1 MSDDERM
8 DRAERIRQ
16 MREGN
21 KAENTDDAEEAGQ
34 PSADGSGEQSDD
46 GKSSEN
52 PSTGAEADTDSDE
65 GAGDVAA
72 ADGESDTAAGDSDT
86 AADSDSDTVSTGDS
100 DADADGATADQGDA
114 DALAAAQRAAEAS
127 AQVATGDTDAGA
139 VDQPTDDLSATANPM
154 QRPTGVE
161 LPDQELIE
169 EAMESSNAATTEGGA
184 RAAAI
189 DDESTQTEEL
199 VRVLEFAL
207 GDEYYCLDID
217 YVEEIVKRETVTR
230 VPNTDDYVEGV
241 VDLRGQITTIL
252 NPKAM
257 MDIDSEGTQ
266 NLIVVFDADVFEEQG
281 AMGWIVDEVRQV
293 VPVAESEVNTAPVDG
308 EYINGVV
315 DRDDENEFVIW
326 IEPDDVLG
334 NATEDGE
341 D

>member
-21 KAENTDDAEEAGQ
+21 KAETTDDTEETDDA
-34 PSADGSGEQSDD
+34 SADGSGEQPTDEGETEETATEAVATDSAAASGDAADEAGAADEQATDD
-46 GKSSEN
+46 G
-52 PSTGAEADTDSDE
+52 G
-65 GAGDVAA
+65 
-72 ADGESDTAAGDSDT
+72 SDTG
-86 AADSDSDTVSTGDS
+86 
-100 DADADGATADQGDA
+100 ADGAATDQSDTDA
-114 DALAAAQRAAEAS
+114 MAAAQRAAEAS
-127 AQVATGDTDAGA
+127 AQVSTENDDTGVA
-139 VDQPTDDLSATANPM
+139 DQPTDDLSASASPM
-154 QRPTGVE
+154 QGPTGVE

-169 EAMESSNAATTEGGA
+169 EAMASDNTATTEGGA

-189 DDESTQTEEL
+189 DDDATQTEEM

-230 VPNTDDYVEGV
+230 VPNTEDYVEGV

-257 MDIDSEGTQ
+257 MDIDSDGTE
-266 NLIVVFDADVFEEQG
+266 NLIVVFDAGVFEEQG

-315 DRDDENEFVIW
+315 DRDGEDEFVIW

-334 NATEDGE
+334 NVTADSED
-341 D
+341 

>member
-21 KAENTDDAEEAGQ
+21 KAETTDDTEETDDA
-34 PSADGSGEQSDD
+34 SADGSGEQPTDEGETEETATEAVATDSAAASGDAADEAGAADEQATDD
-46 GKSSEN
+46 G
-52 PSTGAEADTDSDE
+52 G
-65 GAGDVAA
+65 
-72 ADGESDTAAGDSDT
+72 SDTG
-86 AADSDSDTVSTGDS
+86 
-100 DADADGATADQGDA
+100 ADGAATDQSDTDA
-114 DALAAAQRAAEAS
+114 MAAAQRAAEAS
-127 AQVATGDTDAGA
+127 AQVSTENDDTGVA
-139 VDQPTDDLSATANPM
+139 DQPTDDLSASASPM
-154 QRPTGVE
+154 QGPTGVE

-169 EAMESSNAATTEGGA
+169 EAMASDNTATTEGGA

-189 DDESTQTEEL
+189 DDDATQTEEM

-230 VPNTDDYVEGV
+230 VPNTEDYVEGV

-257 MDIDSEGTQ
+257 MDIDSDGTE
-266 NLIVVFDADVFEEQG
+266 NLIVVFDAGVFEEQG

-315 DRDDENEFVIW
+315 DRDGEDEFVIW

-334 NATEDGE
+334 NATADSED
-341 D
+341 

>member
-21 KAENTDDAEEAGQ
+21 KAESTDDAEEAGDA
-34 PSADGSGEQSDD
+34 SADGAGEPPE
-46 GKSSEN
+46 SEE
-52 PSTGAEADTDSDE
+52 PATETADTD
-65 GAGDVAA
+65 DVAA
-72 ADGESDTAAGDSDT
+72 DGQTAESDE
-86 AADSDSDTVSTGDS
+86 ADSDAGDDT
-100 DADADGATADQGDA
+100 ADAM
-114 DALAAAQRAAEAS
+114 AAAQRAAEAS
-127 AQVATGDTDAGA
+127 EQVAGDTDSDADA
-139 VDQPTDDLSATANPM
+139 VDQPTDDLSASANPM
-154 QRPTGVE
+154 QGPTGVE

-169 EAMESSNAATTEGGA
+169 EAMEGSDAATTEGGA
-184 RAAAI
+184 RAAAV

-217 YVEEIVKRETVTR
+217 YVEEIVKRDTVTR
-230 VPNTDDYVEGV
+230 VPNTDDYVDGV

-252 NPKAM
+252 DPKEM

-293 VPVAESEVNTAPVDG
+293 VPVAESEVNSAPVDG

-315 DRDDENEFVIW
+315 DREDEDEFVIW

-334 NATEDGE
+334 SATDGDED
-341 D
+341 

>member
-21 KAENTDDAEEAGQ
+21 KAETTDDTEETDDA
-34 PSADGSGEQSDD
+34 SADGSSDHSDDSGNEETPVRAGDAEPSAAQSDD
-46 GKSSEN
+46 APE
-52 PSTGAEADTDSDE
+52 E
-65 GAGDVAA
+65 AA
-72 ADGESDTAAGDSDT
+72 ADGQTPDDNGSDTN
-86 AADSDSDTVSTGDS
+86 
-100 DADADGATADQGDA
+100 ADGATTAQTDTDA
-114 DALAAAQRAAEAS
+114 MAAAQRAAEAS
-127 AQVATGDTDAGA
+127 AQMTGENVDAG
-139 VDQPTDDLSATANPM
+139 VTDQPTDDLSASASPM
-154 QRPTGVE
+154 QGPTGVE

-169 EAMESSNAATTEGGA
+169 EAMASDNTATTEGGA

-189 DDESTQTEEL
+189 DDDATQTEEL

-230 VPNTDDYVEGV
+230 VPNTEDYVEGV

-252 NPKAM
+252 NPKVM
-257 MDIDSEGTQ
+257 MDIDSDGTE
-266 NLIVVFDADVFEEQG
+266 NLIVVFDAGVFEEQG

-315 DRDDENEFVIW
+315 DRDDEDEFVIW

-334 NATEDGE
+334 NATADGE

>member
-21 KAENTDDAEEAGQ
+21 KAETTDDTEETDEAS
-34 PSADGSGEQSDD
+34 PDASGEQPD
-46 GKSSEN
+46 
-52 PSTGAEADTDSDE
+52 DE
-65 GAGDVAA
+65 GESGETATEATATESATANEDATGDAAA
-72 ADGESDTAAGDSDT
+72 ADGQAAND
-86 AADSDSDTVSTGDS
+86 GDS
-100 DADADGATADQGDA
+100 DADTGDAAADQGDT
-114 DALAAAQRAAEAS
+114 DAMAAAQRAAEAS
-127 AQVATGDTDAGA
+127 AQVTTNDTDTDA
-139 VDQPTDDLSATANPM
+139 VDQPTDDLSASANPM
-154 QRPTGVE
+154 QGPTGVE

-169 EAMESSNAATTEGGA
+169 EAMEANNTARTEGGA
-184 RAAAI
+184 RAAAV
-189 DDESTQTEEL
+189 DDESTQAEEM

-252 NPKAM
+252 SPKVM
-257 MDIDSEGTQ
+257 MDIDSDGTE

-315 DRDDENEFVIW
+315 DRDGEDEFVIW
-326 IEPDDVLG
+326 IEPDDVLD
-334 NATEDGE
+334 NATADGE

>member
-21 KAENTDDAEEAGQ
+21 KAETTDGTDETDTT
-34 PSADGSGEQSDD
+34 SADGSGEQSDTAD
-46 GKSSEN
+46 GATEDTATK
-52 PSTGAEADTDSDE
+52 TADTTGDDT
-65 GAGDVAA
+65 AADVAA
-72 ADGESDTAAGDSDT
+72 ADADDSSGSADTEQAT
-86 AADSDSDTVSTGDS
+86 T
-100 DADADGATADQGDA
+100 DAM
-114 DALAAAQRAAEAS
+114 AAAQRAAEAS
-127 AQVATGDTDAGA
+127 EQVASSDADSATDAA
-139 VDQPTDDLSATANPM
+139 ADQPTDDISASASPM
-154 QRPTGVE
+154 QGPTGVE

-169 EAMESSNAATTEGGA
+169 EAMESSDAATTEGGA
-184 RAAAI
+184 RAAAV
-189 DDESTQTEEL
+189 DDESAGTEEM

-207 GDEYYCLDID
+207 GDEHYCLDID

-230 VPNTDDYVEGV
+230 VPNTEDYVEGV

-266 NLIVVFDADVFEEQG
+266 NLIVVFDADVFGEQG
-281 AMGWIVDEVRQV
+281 AIGWIVDEVRQV
-293 VPVAESEVNTAPVDG
+293 VPVAESEVNSAPVDG

-315 DRDDENEFVIW
+315 DRDDQEEFVIW

-334 NATEDGE
+334 NATADGE

>member
-21 KAENTDDAEEAGQ
+21 KAETTEDTEETDNA
-34 PSADGSGEQSDD
+34 SADGSGEQPDDEGENEETATEAAATGSAAATSDGAAAADEQADND
-46 GKSSEN
+46 GGS
-52 PSTGAEADTDSDE
+52 DTDSDS
-65 GAGDVAA
+65 VAT
-72 ADGESDTAAGDSDT
+72 DQSDT
-86 AADSDSDTVSTGDS
+86 
-100 DADADGATADQGDA
+100 DAM
-114 DALAAAQRAAEAS
+114 AAAQRAAEAS
-127 AQVATGDTDAGA
+127 AQVAADDTDTGVA
-139 VDQPTDDLSATANPM
+139 DQPTDDLSASASPM
-154 QRPTGVE
+154 QGPTGVE

-169 EAMESSNAATTEGGA
+169 EAMASDNTATTEGGA

-189 DDESTQTEEL
+189 DDDTTQTEEL

-315 DRDDENEFVIW
+315 DRDDEDEFVIW

-334 NATEDGE
+334 NATEDG
-341 D
+341 DD

>member
-21 KAENTDDAEEAGQ
+21 KAETTDDTEEADDA
-34 PSADGSGEQSDD
+34 SADGSDEQSTETGEIEETATEAAAVESAATDSDD
-46 GKSSEN
+46 
-52 PSTGAEADTDSDE
+52 AADEATAAAGQAANDGGSDTDSD
-65 GAGDVAA
+65 GKA
-72 ADGESDTAAGDSDT
+72 ADQSNT
-86 AADSDSDTVSTGDS
+86 
-100 DADADGATADQGDA
+100 DAV
-114 DALAAAQRAAEAS
+114 AAAQRAAEAS
-127 AQVATGDTDAGA
+127 EQVTTENVNDGVA
-139 VDQPTDDLSATANPM
+139 DQSMDDPSASANPM
-154 QRPTGVE
+154 QGPTGVE

-169 EAMESSNAATTEGGA
+169 EAMASDNTATTEGGA

-189 DDESTQTEEL
+189 DDESSQTEEM

-257 MDIDSEGTQ
+257 MDIDSDGTE
-266 NLIVVFDADVFEEQG
+266 NLIVVFDAGVFEEQG

-315 DRDDENEFVIW
+315 DRDGEDEFVIW

-334 NATEDGE
+334 NATAENED
-341 D
+341 

>member
-21 KAENTDDAEEAGQ
+21 KAETTDDTEETDNA
-34 PSADGSGEQSDD
+34 PADGAGEQPDD
-46 GKSSEN
+46 GGETADTA
-52 PSTGAEADTDSDE
+52 PAESAAAAGDDTADEAAVADRQATDDGGSDTDSN
-65 GAGDVAA
+65 GVATA
-72 ADGESDTAAGDSDT
+72 QSDT
-86 AADSDSDTVSTGDS
+86 
-100 DADADGATADQGDA
+100 DAM
-114 DALAAAQRAAEAS
+114 AAAQRAAEAS
-127 AQVATGDTDAGA
+127 AQMTTETGDAGVA
-139 VDQPTDDLSATANPM
+139 DQSTDDLSASASPM
-154 QRPTGVE
+154 QGPTGVE

-169 EAMESSNAATTEGGA
+169 EAMATDNTATTEGGA
-184 RAAAI
+184 RAAAV
-189 DDESTQTEEL
+189 DDESAGTEEM

-230 VPNTDDYVEGV
+230 VPNTEDYVEGV

-257 MDIDSEGTQ
+257 MDIDSDGTE
-266 NLIVVFDADVFEEQG
+266 NLIVVFDAGVFEEQG

-315 DRDDENEFVIW
+315 DQDDQEEFVIW

-334 NATEDGE
+334 NATADGE

>member
-21 KAENTDDAEEAGQ
+21 KAETTDDTEETDDA
-34 PSADGSGEQSDD
+34 SADGSGEQPTDEGETEETATEAAATDSAAASDD
-46 GKSSEN
+46 
-52 PSTGAEADTDSDE
+52 
-65 GAGDVAA
+65 A
-72 ADGESDTAAGDSDT
+72 ADEAGAADEQATDDGGSDTG
-86 AADSDSDTVSTGDS
+86 
-100 DADADGATADQGDA
+100 ADGAATDQSDTDA
-114 DALAAAQRAAEAS
+114 MAAAQRAAEAS
-127 AQVATGDTDAGA
+127 AQVSTENDDTGVA
-139 VDQPTDDLSATANPM
+139 DQPTDDLSASASPM
-154 QRPTGVE
+154 QGPTGVE

-169 EAMESSNAATTEGGA
+169 EAMASDNTATTEGGA

-189 DDESTQTEEL
+189 DDDATQTEEM

-230 VPNTDDYVEGV
+230 VPNTEDYVEGV

-252 NPKAM
+252 NPKEM
-257 MDIDSEGTQ
+257 MDIDSDGTE
-266 NLIVVFDADVFEEQG
+266 NLIVVFDAGVFEEQG

-315 DRDDENEFVIW
+315 DRDGEDEFVIW

-334 NATEDGE
+334 NATADGE

>member
-21 KAENTDDAEEAGQ
+21 KAETTDDTEETDEAS
-34 PSADGSGEQSDD
+34 PDASGEQPDNEGESGETATEATATESATANEDA
-46 GKSSEN
+46 
-52 PSTGAEADTDSDE
+52 TGDA
-65 GAGDVAA
+65 AA
-72 ADGESDTAAGDSDT
+72 ADGQAAND
-86 AADSDSDTVSTGDS
+86 GDS
-100 DADADGATADQGDA
+100 DADTGDAAADQGDT
-114 DALAAAQRAAEAS
+114 DAMAAAQRAAEAS
-127 AQVATGDTDAGA
+127 AQVTTNDTDTGA
-139 VDQPTDDLSATANPM
+139 VDQPTDDLSASANPM
-154 QRPTGVE
+154 QGPTGVE

-169 EAMESSNAATTEGGA
+169 EAMEANNTARTEGGA
-184 RAAAI
+184 RAAAV
-189 DDESTQTEEL
+189 DDESTQAEEM

-252 NPKAM
+252 SPKVM
-257 MDIDSEGTQ
+257 MDIDSDGTE

-315 DRDDENEFVIW
+315 DRDGEDEFVIW
-326 IEPDDVLG
+326 IEPDDVLD
-334 NATEDGE
+334 NATADGE

>member
-1 MSDDERM
+1 M

-21 KAENTDDAEEAGQ
+21 KAETTDDTEETDNA
-34 PSADGSGEQSDD
+34 SADGAGEQPDDGGETVDTAPADSAATASDD
-46 GKSSEN
+46 AADETAAADRQATNDGGS
-52 PSTGAEADTDSDE
+52 DTDSN
-65 GAGDVAA
+65 GAATA
-72 ADGESDTAAGDSDT
+72 QSDT
-86 AADSDSDTVSTGDS
+86 
-100 DADADGATADQGDA
+100 DAM
-114 DALAAAQRAAEAS
+114 AAAQRAAEAS
-127 AQVATGDTDAGA
+127 AQMTTETGDAGIA
-139 VDQPTDDLSATANPM
+139 DQSTDDLSASASPM
-154 QRPTGVE
+154 QGPTGVE

-169 EAMESSNAATTEGGA
+169 EAMATDNTATTEGGA
-184 RAAAI
+184 RAAAV
-189 DDESTQTEEL
+189 DDESAGTEEM

-230 VPNTDDYVEGV
+230 VPNTEDYVEGV

-257 MDIDSEGTQ
+257 MDIDSDGTE
-266 NLIVVFDADVFEEQG
+266 NLIVVFDAGVFEEQG

-315 DRDDENEFVIW
+315 DQDDQEEFVIW
-326 IEPDDVLG
+326 IEPDDVLR
-334 NATEDGE
+334 NATADGE

>member
-21 KAENTDDAEEAGQ
+21 KAESTDDAGEADET
-34 PSADGSGEQSDD
+34 SADGSGEQPDD
-46 GKSSEN
+46 GDGTEDG
-52 PSTGAEADTDSDE
+52 TTDE
-65 GAGDVAA
+65 TAVEA
-72 ADGESDTAAGDSDT
+72 ADGDETASDADSDDTAADVPAAEDGDSDT
-86 AADSDSDTVSTGDS
+86 AAADSAPDQ
-100 DADADGATADQGDA
+100 GATDA
-114 DALAAAQRAAEAS
+114 VAAAQRAAEAS
-127 AQVATGDTDAGA
+127 AQVTPGDTDAGA
-139 VDQPTDDLSATANPM
+139 VDQPTDDLSASANPM
-154 QRPTGVE
+154 QGPTGVE

-169 EAMESSNAATTEGGA
+169 EAMASSDAATTEGGA
-184 RAAAI
+184 RAAAM

-257 MDIDSEGTQ
+257 MDIDSDGTE

-315 DRDDENEFVIW
+315 DRDDEDEFVIW
-326 IEPDDVLG
+326 IEPDDVLR
-334 NATEDGE
+334 NATADGE

>member
-21 KAENTDDAEEAGQ
+21 KAEDTDDAEGTDDT
-34 PSADGSGEQSDD
+34 SADGAGDPPE
-46 GKSSEN
+46 SEE
-52 PSTGAEADTDSDE
+52 PAT
-65 GAGDVAA
+65 GAGDTEPATASDGATDEAA
-72 ADGESDTAAGDSDT
+72 AEEQPVADGE
-86 AADSDSDTVSTGDS
+86 
-100 DADADGATADQGDA
+100 ADADPGDDTDDESPA
-114 DALAAAQRAAEAS
+114 DAMAAAQRAAEAS
-127 AQVATGDTDAGA
+127 EQVAAGDTDADAGA
-139 VDQPTDDLSATANPM
+139 VDQPTDDLSASANPM
-154 QRPTGVE
+154 QGPTGVE

-169 EAMESSNAATTEGGA
+169 EAMESSDAATTEGGA
-184 RAAAI
+184 RAAAV
-189 DDESTQTEEL
+189 DDESTGTEEL

-252 NPKAM
+252 DPKAM

-293 VPVAESEVNTAPVDG
+293 VPVAESEVNSAPVDG

-315 DRDDENEFVIW
+315 DRDDEDEFVIW
-326 IEPDDVLG
+326 IEPDDVLRSATG
-334 NATEDGE
+334 NDED
-341 D
+341 

>member
-21 KAENTDDAEEAGQ
+21 KAETTDDTAESDEA
-34 PSADGSGEQSDD
+34 SADGSGKQPDDEGETEATAGEAADAEPATAASDD
-46 GKSSEN
+46 ASN
-52 PSTGAEADTDSDE
+52 EAAAADGQVANDGDTDTDSDS
-65 GAGDVAA
+65 AA
-72 ADGESDTAAGDSDT
+72 TDQSDT
-86 AADSDSDTVSTGDS
+86 
-100 DADADGATADQGDA
+100 DAM
-114 DALAAAQRAAEAS
+114 AAAQRAAEAS
-127 AQVATGDTDAGA
+127 AQMTPENVDAGVA
-139 VDQPTDDLSATANPM
+139 DQPTDDLSASASPM
-154 QRPTGVE
+154 QGPTGVE

-169 EAMESSNAATTEGGA
+169 EAMASDNTATTEGGA

-189 DDESTQTEEL
+189 DDDATQTEEL

-217 YVEEIVKRETVTR
+217 YVEEIVKRESVTR

-252 NPKAM
+252 NPKEM
-257 MDIDSEGTQ
+257 MDIESDGSE
-266 NLIVVFDADVFEEQG
+266 NLIVVFDAGVFEEQG

-308 EYINGVV
+308 DYINGVV
-315 DRDDENEFVIW
+315 DRDGEDEFVIW

-334 NATEDGE
+334 NATADGE

>member
-21 KAENTDDAEEAGQ
+21 KAETTDDTEEADNA
-34 PSADGSGEQSDD
+34 SADGSGEQPD
-46 GKSSEN
+46 GAGE
-52 PSTGAEADTDSDE
+52 AEETAPAESAATDSGDAPDEAAAADGQGTNDGDSDTDSD
-65 GAGDVAA
+65 GK
-72 ADGESDTAAGDSDT
+72 
-86 AADSDSDTVSTGDS
+86 
-100 DADADGATADQGDA
+100 ATAQNDTDA
-114 DALAAAQRAAEAS
+114 MAAAQRAAETS
-127 AQVATGDTDAGA
+127 AQMTSENVDAGVA
-139 VDQPTDDLSATANPM
+139 DQPTDDLSASASPM
-154 QRPTGVE
+154 QGPTGVE

-169 EAMESSNAATTEGGA
+169 EAMASDNTATTEGGA

-189 DDESTQTEEL
+189 DDGATQTEEL

-230 VPNTDDYVEGV
+230 VPNTEDYVEGV

-257 MDIDSEGTQ
+257 MDIDSDGTE
-266 NLIVVFDADVFEEQG
+266 NLIVVFDAGVFEEQG

-315 DRDDENEFVIW
+315 DRDGEDEFVIW

-334 NATEDGE
+334 NATADDED
-341 D
+341 

>member
-21 KAENTDDAEEAGQ
+21 KAESTDDAEETDET
-34 PSADGSGEQSDD
+34 SADGSGEQPDD
-46 GKSSEN
+46 ES
-52 PSTGAEADTDSDE
+52 GAEGGATETTATEATDSDE
-65 GAGDVAA
+65 TDDA
-72 ADGESDTAAGDSDT
+72 TAATDGQAAEGNDSG
-86 AADSDSDTVSTGDS
+86 SDS
-100 DADADGATADQGDA
+100 ADAAGQGDA

-154 QRPTGVE
+154 QGPTGVE

-315 DRDDENEFVIW
+315 DRDDEDEFVIW
-326 IEPDDVLG
+326 IEPDDVLA
-334 NATEDGE
+334 NATEDDE

>member
-21 KAENTDDAEEAGQ
+21 KAETTDDTEETDDA
-34 PSADGSGEQSDD
+34 SADGSGEQPTDEGETEETATEAVATDSAAASDD
-46 GKSSEN
+46 
-52 PSTGAEADTDSDE
+52 
-65 GAGDVAA
+65 A
-72 ADGESDTAAGDSDT
+72 ADEAGAADEQATDDGGSDTG
-86 AADSDSDTVSTGDS
+86 
-100 DADADGATADQGDA
+100 ADGAATDQSDTDA
-114 DALAAAQRAAEAS
+114 MAAAQRAAEAS
-127 AQVATGDTDAGA
+127 AQVSTENDDTGVA
-139 VDQPTDDLSATANPM
+139 DQPTDDLSASASPM
-154 QRPTGVE
+154 QGPTGVE

-169 EAMESSNAATTEGGA
+169 EAMASDNTATTEGGA

-189 DDESTQTEEL
+189 DDDATQTEEM

-230 VPNTDDYVEGV
+230 VPNTEDYVEGV

-257 MDIDSEGTQ
+257 MDIDSDGTE
-266 NLIVVFDADVFEEQG
+266 NLIVVFDAGVFEEQG

-315 DRDDENEFVIW
+315 DRDGEDEFVIW

-334 NATEDGE
+334 NATADSED
-341 D
+341 

>member
-21 KAENTDDAEEAGQ
+21 KAETTDDTEETDDASAEGSSDQSGDGGNEETPVGAADAE
-34 PSADGSGEQSDD
+34 PSAPQSDD
-46 GKSSEN
+46 A
-52 PSTGAEADTDSDE
+52 PDEAATDGQAPD
-65 GAGDVAA
+65 D
-72 ADGESDTAAGDSDT
+72 
-86 AADSDSDTVSTGDS
+86 GDS
-100 DADADGATADQGDA
+100 DANAAGATTAQSDTDA
-114 DALAAAQRAAEAS
+114 MAAAQRAAEAS
-127 AQVATGDTDAGA
+127 AQMTGENVDAGVA
-139 VDQPTDDLSATANPM
+139 DQPTDDLSASASPM
-154 QRPTGVE
+154 QGPTGVE

-169 EAMESSNAATTEGGA
+169 EAMASDNTATTEGGA

-189 DDESTQTEEL
+189 DDDATQTEEL

-230 VPNTDDYVEGV
+230 VPNTEDYVEGV

-257 MDIDSEGTQ
+257 MDIDSDGTE
-266 NLIVVFDADVFEEQG
+266 NLIVVFDAGVFEEQG

-308 EYINGVV
+308 DYINGVV
-315 DRDDENEFVIW
+315 DRDDEDEFVIW

-334 NATEDGE
+334 NATADGE

>member
-21 KAENTDDAEEAGQ
+21 KAETTDGTEETDET
-34 PSADGSGEQSDD
+34 SADGSGEQPDTAD
-46 GKSSEN
+46 GATEDTATK
-52 PSTGAEADTDSDE
+52 TADTDSDDT
-65 GAGDVAA
+65 AADVAA
-72 ADGESDTAAGDSDT
+72 ADADDSSGSADTEEGT
-86 AADSDSDTVSTGDS
+86 T
-100 DADADGATADQGDA
+100 DAM
-114 DALAAAQRAAEAS
+114 AAAQRAAEAS
-127 AQVATGDTDAGA
+127 EQVASGDADTATDAA
-139 VDQPTDDLSATANPM
+139 ADQPTDDLSASANPM
-154 QRPTGVE
+154 QGPTGVE
-161 LPDQELIE
+161 LPDQELM
-169 EAMESSNAATTEGGA
+169 EAAMASSDAAATEGGA
-184 RAAAI
+184 RAAAV
-189 DDESTQTEEL
+189 DDESSGTEEL

-252 NPKAM
+252 DPKAM
-257 MDIDSEGTQ
+257 MDIDSDGTE

-315 DRDDENEFVIW
+315 DRDGEDEFVIW

-334 NATEDGE
+334 NATADDED
-341 D
+341 

>member
-21 KAENTDDAEEAGQ
+21 KAETTDDTEETDDA
-34 PSADGSGEQSDD
+34 SADGSGAEPGDESDTEETATEAAATDSAAASDD
-46 GKSSEN
+46 AAGEV
-52 PSTGAEADTDSDE
+52 TAADGQTDSD
-65 GAGDVAA
+65 
-72 ADGESDTAAGDSDT
+72 GDSDT
-86 AADSDSDTVSTGDS
+86 ASDDPATDQSDT
-100 DADADGATADQGDA
+100 DAM
-114 DALAAAQRAAEAS
+114 AAAQRAAEAS
-127 AQVATGDTDAGA
+127 AQVTTENDDAGVA
-139 VDQPTDDLSATANPM
+139 DQPTDDLSASASPM
-154 QRPTGVE
+154 QGPTGVE

-169 EAMESSNAATTEGGA
+169 EAMASDNTATTEGGA

-189 DDESTQTEEL
+189 DDDATQTEEL

-230 VPNTDDYVEGV
+230 VPNTEDYVEGV

-252 NPKAM
+252 NPKEM
-257 MDIDSEGTQ
+257 MDIDSDGTE
-266 NLIVVFDADVFEEQG
+266 NLIVVFDAGVFEEQG

-315 DRDDENEFVIW
+315 DRDGEDEFVIW

-334 NATEDGE
+334 NATADGE

>member
-21 KAENTDDAEEAGQ
+21 KAETTDDTEETNEA
-34 PSADGSGEQSDD
+34 SVDGSGEQPDNEGENEVTADEAADAESAAAQGDD
-46 GKSSEN
+46 TLDEA
-52 PSTGAEADTDSDE
+52 TATDEQVADT
-65 GAGDVAA
+65 
-72 ADGESDTAAGDSDT
+72 
-86 AADSDSDTVSTGDS
+86 
-100 DADADGATADQGDA
+100 DADGAATDHGDT
-114 DALAAAQRAAEAS
+114 DAMAAAQRAAEAS
-127 AQVATGDTDAGA
+127 AQVTPENVDADGA
-139 VDQPTDDLSATANPM
+139 DQPTDDLSASASPM
-154 QRPTGVE
+154 QGPTGVE
-161 LPDQELIE
+161 LPDQELIK
-169 EAMESSNAATTEGGA
+169 EAMASDNTATAEGGA

-189 DDESTQTEEL
+189 DDDATQTEEL

-217 YVEEIVKRETVTR
+217 YVEEIVKRESVTR

-252 NPKAM
+252 NPKEM
-257 MDIDSEGTQ
+257 MDIESDGSE
-266 NLIVVFDADVFEEQG
+266 NLIVVFDAGVFEEQG

-308 EYINGVV
+308 DYINGVV
-315 DRDDENEFVIW
+315 DRDGEDEFVIW

-334 NATEDGE
+334 NATADGE

>member
-21 KAENTDDAEEAGQ
+21 KAESTDDTEETDDA
-34 PSADGSGEQSDD
+34 SADGAGGRSDD
-46 GKSSEN
+46 AAEDAATEPTATEPAAAASDDA
-52 PSTGAEADTDSDE
+52 TGDGGGANGVAADDGDADTDTGGTPPDQ
-65 GAGDVAA
+65 D
-72 ADGESDTAAGDSDT
+72 DT
-86 AADSDSDTVSTGDS
+86 
-100 DADADGATADQGDA
+100 DAM
-114 DALAAAQRAAEAS
+114 AAAQRAAEAS
-127 AQVATGDTDAGA
+127 AQVAGDADTGTDAA
-139 VDQPTDDLSATANPM
+139 DQPTDDLSASATPM
-154 QRPTGVE
+154 QGPTGVE

-169 EAMESSNAATTEGGA
+169 AAMESGTAATTEGGA
-184 RAAAI
+184 RAAAV
-189 DDESTQTEEL
+189 DDESAQTEEL

-217 YVEEIVKRETVTR
+217 YVEEIVKRESVTR

-252 NPKAM
+252 DPKAM
-257 MDIDSEGTQ
+257 MDIDSDGTQ

-293 VPVAESEVNTAPVDG
+293 VPVAESEVNAAPVDG

-315 DRDDENEFVIW
+315 DRDDEDEFVIW
-326 IEPDDVLG
+326 IEPDDVLE

>member
-21 KAENTDDAEEAGQ
+21 KAETTEDTEETDNA
-34 PSADGSGEQSDD
+34 SADGSGEQPDDEGENEETATEAAATGSAAATSDGAAAADEQTDND
-46 GKSSEN
+46 GGS
-52 PSTGAEADTDSDE
+52 DTDSDS
-65 GAGDVAA
+65 VAT
-72 ADGESDTAAGDSDT
+72 DQSDT
-86 AADSDSDTVSTGDS
+86 
-100 DADADGATADQGDA
+100 DAM
-114 DALAAAQRAAEAS
+114 AAAQRAAEAS
-127 AQVATGDTDAGA
+127 AQVTADDTDTGA
-139 VDQPTDDLSATANPM
+139 ADQPSDDLSASASTM
-154 QRPTGVE
+154 QGPTGVE

-169 EAMESSNAATTEGGA
+169 EAMASDNTATTEGGA

-189 DDESTQTEEL
+189 DDDTTQTEEL

-315 DRDDENEFVIW
+315 DRDDEDEFVIW

-334 NATEDGE
+334 NATEDG
-341 D
+341 DD

>member
-21 KAENTDDAEEAGQ
+21 KAETTDNTEDADET
-34 PSADGSGEQSDD
+34 SADGSGEQPDEGESEGTATAATAAESAAAGSDD
-46 GKSSEN
+46 ATDEAAAVDGQ
-52 PSTGAEADTDSDE
+52 TAAEDGSDTDSD
-65 GAGDVAA
+65 D
-72 ADGESDTAAGDSDT
+72 
-86 AADSDSDTVSTGDS
+86 
-100 DADADGATADQGDA
+100 ATADQGDT
-114 DALAAAQRAAEAS
+114 DAMAAAQRAAEAS
-127 AQVATGDTDAGA
+127 EQVAGGDADTGADAA
-139 VDQPTDDLSATANPM
+139 ADQPTDGLSASANPM
-154 QRPTGVE
+154 QGPTGVE

-184 RAAAI
+184 RAAAV
-189 DDESTQTEEL
+189 DDESAGTEEM

-257 MDIDSEGTQ
+257 MDIDSDGTE

-315 DRDDENEFVIW
+315 DRDAEDEFVIW
-326 IEPDDVLG
+326 IEPDDVLE
-334 NATEDGE
+334 NATADGE

>member
-21 KAENTDDAEEAGQ
+21 KAESTDDT
-34 PSADGSGEQSDD
+34 STDGSGEQPEDES
-46 GKSSEN
+46 
-52 PSTGAEADTDSDE
+52 GAEDGTTEDTATEAADTDSDE
-65 GAGDVAA
+65 TATDADSDDTPADVPAAEGNDSDAGSDGTAVDQGEAA
-72 ADGESDTAAGDSDT
+72 ADDSAPDQDDT
-86 AADSDSDTVSTGDS
+86 
-100 DADADGATADQGDA
+100 

-127 AQVATGDTDAGA
+127 EQVATGGTDAGA
-139 VDQPTDDLSATANPM
+139 ADQPTDDLSASANPM
-154 QRPTGVE
+154 QGPTGVE
-161 LPDQELIE
+161 LPDQDLIE
-169 EAMESSNAATTEGGA
+169 EAMASSDATTTEGGA
-184 RAAAI
+184 RATAM

-315 DRDDENEFVIW
+315 DRDDEDEFVIW
-326 IEPDDVLG
+326 IEPDDVLV
-334 NATEDGE
+334 NATEDG
-341 D
+341 DD

>member
-21 KAENTDDAEEAGQ
+21 KAETTDDTEETDDA
-34 PSADGSGEQSDD
+34 SADGSGEQPTDEGETEETATTDSAAASDD
-46 GKSSEN
+46 
-52 PSTGAEADTDSDE
+52 AADEAAAVDGQATDDGGSDTDSD
-65 GAGDVAA
+65 GVAT
-72 ADGESDTAAGDSDT
+72 DQSDT
-86 AADSDSDTVSTGDS
+86 
-100 DADADGATADQGDA
+100 DAM
-114 DALAAAQRAAEAS
+114 AAAQRAAEAS
-127 AQVATGDTDAGA
+127 TQVSTENVDGGVA
-139 VDQPTDDLSATANPM
+139 DQPTDDLSASASPM
-154 QRPTGVE
+154 QGPTGVE
-161 LPDQELIE
+161 LPDQKLIE
-169 EAMESSNAATTEGGA
+169 EAMASDNTATTEGGA
-184 RAAAI
+184 RAATI
-189 DDESTQTEEL
+189 DDDATQTEEL
-199 VRVLEFAL
+199 VRALEFAL

-230 VPNTDDYVEGV
+230 VPNTEDYVEGV

-257 MDIDSEGTQ
+257 MDIDSDGTE
-266 NLIVVFDADVFEEQG
+266 NLIVVFDAGVFEEQG

-315 DRDDENEFVIW
+315 DRDGEDEFVIW

-334 NATEDGE
+334 NATTDDED
-341 D
+341 

>member
-21 KAENTDDAEEAGQ
+21 KAETTDDTAETDKA
-34 PSADGSGEQSDD
+34 SANGSGEQPD
-46 GKSSEN
+46 
-52 PSTGAEADTDSDE
+52 DE
-65 GAGDVAA
+65 GGGEVADAESAAAASNDESNEAAA
-72 ADGESDTAAGDSDT
+72 ADGQVANDGDNGT
-86 AADSDSDTVSTGDS
+86 DSDSAATDQSDT
-100 DADADGATADQGDA
+100 DAM
-114 DALAAAQRAAEAS
+114 AAAQRAAEAS
-127 AQVATGDTDAGA
+127 AQMTPENVDASVA
-139 VDQPTDDLSATANPM
+139 DQPTEDLSASASPM
-154 QRPTGVE
+154 QGPTGVE

-169 EAMESSNAATTEGGA
+169 EAMASDNTATTEGGA

-189 DDESTQTEEL
+189 DDDATQTEEL

-217 YVEEIVKRETVTR
+217 YVEEIVKRESVTR

-252 NPKAM
+252 NPKEM
-257 MDIDSEGTQ
+257 MDIESDGSE
-266 NLIVVFDADVFEEQG
+266 NLIVVFDAGVFEEQG

-315 DRDDENEFVIW
+315 DRDGEDEFVIW

-334 NATEDGE
+334 NATADGE

>member
-21 KAENTDDAEEAGQ
+21 KAETTDDTEETDNA
-34 PSADGSGEQSDD
+34 SADGPGEQPDDEAETEDTTGEAATAESTAAASDD
-46 GKSSEN
+46 
-52 PSTGAEADTDSDE
+52 TTDEAS
-65 GAGDVAA
+65 A
-72 ADGESDTAAGDSDT
+72 ADGEAHTDTGSATDA
-86 AADSDSDTVSTGDS
+86 S
-100 DADADGATADQGDA
+100 DAVADQNDTDA
-114 DALAAAQRAAEAS
+114 MAAAQRAAEAS
-127 AQVATGDTDAGA
+127 AQVTADDTDTGA
-139 VDQPTDDLSATANPM
+139 VDQPTDDLSASANPM
-154 QRPTGVE
+154 QGPTGVE

-169 EAMESSNAATTEGGA
+169 EAMASDNTATTEGGA

-189 DDESTQTEEL
+189 DDEATQTEEL

-252 NPKAM
+252 NPKEM
-257 MDIDSEGTQ
+257 MDIDSDGSE
-266 NLIVVFDADVFEEQG
+266 NLIVVFDAGVFEEQG

-308 EYINGVV
+308 DYINGVV
-315 DRDDENEFVIW
+315 DRDGEDEFVIW

-334 NATEDGE
+334 NATADSED
-341 D
+341 